1 MALYIHPENQELLW
15 NIVDQNSFLTAML
28 SSQSP
33 AQKQIWFK
41 GIIETFYNMNKH
53 KTLDKSQLNKLNKDT
68 LAYMIQMVRAAPP
81 LDSRFMLERNSR
93 TVNSFIDKPPSN
105 PITASANASANA
117 SAIATP
123 PIIPDNRSELFNLQ
137 FQNRQRE
144 YETMLEKK
152 APAEVN
158 FSEKIEDGVISNMDE
173 LIKRQ
178 LQEREEEFKLYS
190 PPPISQGPTGT
201 PISPVVPDKPNN
213 VTMEFETDQPIKDE
227 METLKSQIKSLMDT
241 VEKLAHE
248 ISELKPRPVVLT
260 EESDPANP
268 IPNSNE

>member
-105 PITASANASANA
+105 PITASANASA
-117 SAIATP
+117 IATP
-123 PIIPDNRSELFNLQ
+123 PIVPDNRSELFNLQ

-178 LQEREEEFKLYS
+178 LQEREEEFKLYA

-201 PISPVVPDKPNN
+201 PISPLVPDKPNN

-227 METLKSQIKSLMDT
+227 IETLKSQIKSLMDT

-248 ISELKPRPVVLT
+248 IGELKPRPVVIA
-260 EESDPANP
+260 EEPDPTNP